1 MDKKINHLNMIQAVI
16 SRMGNN
22 SFSLKGWSVLIMVAV
37 YAFAGKSNARA
48 VIVTLIPLIVFWFID
63 TYYLMLERLYRKLYD
78 EVRIEDEDKIDF
90 NMSIEDIKISL
101 KDLKKYNFCNILL
114 SKSELSFNLVCI
126 GRTLV
131 IYFVA
136 FN

>member
-63 TYYLMLERLYRKLYD
+63 TYYLVLERLYRKLYD
-78 EVRIEDEDKIDF
+78 EVRIKDEDKIDF

-114 SKSELSFNLVCI
+114 SKSELPFYLVCI
-126 GRTLV
+126 ATTLV
-131 IYFVA
+131 IYFVP

>member
-101 KDLKKYNFCNILL
+101 KDLKKYAML
-114 SKSELSFNLVCI
+114 
-126 GRTLV
+126 
-131 IYFVA
+131 
-136 FN
+136 